1 VVRAAGRV
9 ATQSAS
15 DELAHG
21 SKSTL
26 QTESLPT
33 SDPGVVSNMA
43 PAHGLRSPSSFYHA
57 SSPYVH
63 SNQISYKSI
72 VGASQTEPV
81 FCPPG
86 STEGP
91 GMMTQALPAHR
102 YLSPTERAHASLFS
116 MMDAGRAPAHEF
128 PVPAVS
134 PPPVPTFARVPSASG
149 EYINKPLAYKPSR
162 IRRRAQSSYDPR
174 TIDEADV
181 PRQEV
186 KPNGHRLSKFF
197 GFGLAAKQK
206 RDGGFGGTAGEGRDR
221 RSSESAGSR
230 MRKVQSTIDSV
241 GEPWSVD
248 SRPMTAGS
256 DLGEF
261 EDILCIRPG
270 SYVGIT
276 GYAKLV
282 EELEEDGEVSGDSE
296 VSVSRSPNSEGSD
309 DSVEDSKGD
318 SDGDSGDDSVKD
330 SVEDSVEDSVDTLV
344 KVSDDGSEE
353 SKLELEIISVLVLL
367 SESVLDSELVTN
379 FAFVVYKSIPDS

>member
-1 VVRAAGRV
+1 MREAEARAGDVLLSPGSMWDADEGVVRAAGRV

-256 DLGEF
+256 DRNANL
-261 EDILCIRPG
+261 
-270 SYVGIT
+270 
-276 GYAKLV
+276 A
-282 EELEEDGEVSGDSE
+282 
-296 VSVSRSPNSEGSD
+296 NSS
-309 DSVEDSKGD
+309 
-318 SDGDSGDDSVKD
+318 
-330 SVEDSVEDSVDTLV
+330 
-344 KVSDDGSEE
+344 
-353 SKLELEIISVLVLL
+353 
-367 SESVLDSELVTN
+367 
-379 FAFVVYKSIPDS
+379 FR

>member
-1 VVRAAGRV
+1 MREAEARAGDVLLSPGSMWDADEGVVRAAGRV

-26 QTESLPT
+26 QTDSQPT

-206 RDGGFGGTAGEGRDR
+206 RDGG
-221 RSSESAGSR
+221 
-230 MRKVQSTIDSV
+230 
-241 GEPWSVD
+241 
-248 SRPMTAGS
+248 
-256 DLGEF
+256 
-261 EDILCIRPG
+261 PG

-367 SESVLDSELVTN
+367 SESVLDSELGL
-379 FAFVVYKSIPDS
+379 D